1 MTVVVPPATTEFYY
15 DALHKVAVA
24 RAVATDGEA
33 WTLEFRQRHDDDSMS
48 VVVREPSG
56 TQRALTLTE
65 SDFTFA
71 DGTVTLRPLPA
82 VLLRMQPL
90 YLKKLRGFTRGNIPT
105 PDIPGPSL
113 P

>member
-1 MTVVVPPATTEFYY
+1 MTVVPPPPTTEFYY

-24 RAVATDGEA
+24 RAVTPDGEA
-33 WTLEFRQRHDDDSMS
+33 WILQFRQRHDDDSMS
-48 VVVREPSG
+48 VIVREPTG
-56 TQRALTLTE
+56 TERTLTLTDA
-65 SDFTFA
+65 DFTFD
-71 DGTVTLRPLPA
+71 DGAVTLRPLPA
-82 VLLRMQPL
+82 VVLRMEPL